1 MSATDH
7 GKTAF
12 ATCHGLFKFQVMPFG
27 LCNARAPL
35 VSSCLGYP
43 FERIAIDIMAPLPVT
58 VSGNKYI
65 LVVGDYFTKWKEAY
79 VSHHQCDWD
88 GHLPLVM
95 MAYRSSIHGV
105 QLPVDVMFGRQ
116 PNHQLEVS
124 EYVRDL
130 RDTLE
135 EVHEHAREHLR
146 TAQKRQKDYYDQRI
160 AGEQIK
166 VGDRVFLHD
175 PAVKKGQ
182 TKKLHSPWQGPYIV
196 MTKIG
201 DVTYR
206 IQAED
211 NPRKRKVV
219 HFNRLKLCGVPRL
232 VDKQRGPSQTASS
245 GP

>member
-12 ATCHGLFKFQVMPFG
+12 ATCHGLFEFQVMPFG

-58 VSGNKYI
+58 ESGNKYI
-65 LVVGDYFTKWKEAY
+65 LVVGDYFMKWKEAY
-79 VSHHQCDWD
+79 VSHHQRDWD

-95 MAYRSSIHGV
+95 MAYRSSVHEV

-130 RDTLE
+130 VTPWKKSMSMPGSTCELPRSVKRTTMISELLESKSRLAIDCSSMTPQSRKGRLRSSTHHCRALTL
-135 EVHEHAREHLR
+135 
-146 TAQKRQKDYYDQRI
+146 
-160 AGEQIK
+160 
-166 VGDRVFLHD
+166 
-175 PAVKKGQ
+175 
-182 TKKLHSPWQGPYIV
+182 
-196 MTKIG
+196 
-201 DVTYR
+201 
-206 IQAED
+206 
-211 NPRKRKVV
+211 
-219 HFNRLKLCGVPRL
+219 
-232 VDKQRGPSQTASS
+232 
-245 GP
+245 